1 MEDTLKL
8 LLLNS
13 ILCGCILWGCKT
25 TEKCD
30 AYSIRGYD
38 HIQVVGY
45 TDTVPTY
52 GEESLHLPPGEYT
65 IKAWAEGELT
75 TLRVKL

>member
-8 LLLNS
+8 LLLS
-13 ILCGCILWGCKT
+13 SILWGCKT

-30 AYSIRGYD
+30 AYSIQGYD

>member
-1 MEDTLKL
+1 MEDILKL
-8 LLLNS
+8 LLLS
-13 ILCGCILWGCKT
+13 SILWGCKT

-45 TDTVPTY
+45 TDIVPTY
-52 GEESLHLPPGEYT
+52 GEDKIHLPPGEYT